1 MRRFM
6 KEMAI
11 GLALLMQSGSLA
23 AAADVTLNALYM
35 KQAAYSEDN
44 VRAMTADFE
53 KANPGTKVNLE
64 FVPYEALHDKIVAAQ
79 GAGSSGYDVVLF
91 DVIWPAEFG
100 TKGFLQ
106 DVTARIPADETAK
119 VFDGAWTTVDYDG
132 KRWGMPWILDTKY
145 LFYNEDMLKQA
156 GIAAP
161 PKTFEELAEQAKII
175 KDKGIV
181 KFPIVW
187 SWAQA
192 EALICDYT
200 SLVAAYQGTFF
211 TDGKPSFDSGGS
223 LDAVKYMKKT
233 LDDGL
238 TNPNSREY
246 LEEDVR
252 KVFSSGEAAFALNW
266 TYMYNLANDPKESKI
281 AGKVG
286 IVPAPGAAGKSEG
299 SAVNGSMGLGIAASS
314 QHADDAWKYITFMTA
329 QETQNKYA
337 KLSLPIWKSSYDDPA
352 VTAGQEKVIA
362 AAKTSLGLMFARP
375 ATPSYPELSAI
386 LQKNIQQVAARPG
399 DAGRRHG
406 GSGQGGSA
414 AEVAAPAIIRES
426 GSPHGAV
433 AEGPGGMAVA
443 DADDRHHG
451 SRHRLPAH
459 QHGVAGIHRCQP
471 HRPGLRLELVGARE
485 FRLHPRRC
493 RLPRGGRAHRPT
505 SRSFRSRS
513 RWCSACWS
521 RCCSTRNSVGRTAVR
536 ALLILPWALPTI
548 VNAVMWRL
556 IYNPEFGSLNAL
568 LTQARPARFLPLLAR
583 RSGER
588 HERDHRRR
596 HLEELSADRADRA
609 RRPADHPEGSPRGGD
624 HGRRRRLDA
633 LLEHHLPRHPRARS
647 AWRWCCAPSRP
658 SRCSTSST

>member
-1 MRRFM
+1 MRRFVNDV
-6 KEMAI
+6 AL
-11 GLALLMQSGSLA
+11 GLVLFLQTGSLA
-23 AAADVTLNALYM
+23 VAADVTLNALYM
-35 KQAAYSEDN
+35 KQAAYSEDDI
-44 VRAMTADFE
+44 RAMTSAFE
-53 KANPGTKVNLE
+53 QANQGMHVNLE

-119 VFDGAWTTVDYDG
+119 VFDGAWTTVDFDG
-132 KRWGMPWILDTKY
+132 KRWGMPWVLDTKY

-161 PKTFEELAEQAKII
+161 PKTFEELAAQARII

-200 SLVAAYQGTFF
+200 TLVAAYQGSFF

-223 LDAVKYMKKT
+223 LDAINYMKKT

-286 IVPAPGAAGKSEG
+286 IVPAPGVEGKTEASG
-299 SAVNGSMGLGIAASS
+299 VNGSMGLGITANS

-352 VTAGQEKVIA
+352 VTAGQEKLIA
-362 AAKTSLGLMFARP
+362 AAKSSIGLMFARP

-386 LQKNIQQVAARPG
+386 LQKNIQQVLLGQATPEDAMQAA
-399 DAGRRHG
+399 AK
-406 GSGQGGSA
+406 A
-414 AEVAAPAIIRES
+414 A
-426 GSPHGAV
+426 
-433 AEGPGGMAVA
+433 
-443 DADDRHHG
+443 
-451 SRHRLPAH
+451 SRLK
-459 QHGVAGIHRCQP
+459 
-471 HRPGLRLELVGARE
+471 
-485 FRLHPRRC
+485 
-493 RLPRGGRAHRPT
+493 
-505 SRSFRSRS
+505 
-513 RWCSACWS
+513 
-521 RCCSTRNSVGRTAVR
+521 
-536 ALLILPWALPTI
+536 
-548 VNAVMWRL
+548 
-556 IYNPEFGSLNAL
+556 
-568 LTQARPARFLPLLAR
+568 
-583 RSGER
+583 
-588 HERDHRRR
+588 
-596 HLEELSADRADRA
+596 
-609 RRPADHPEGSPRGGD
+609 
-624 HGRRRRLDA
+624 
-633 LLEHHLPRHPRARS
+633 
-647 AWRWCCAPSRP
+647 
-658 SRCSTSST
+658 

>member
-1 MRRFM
+1 MRRFVRGV
-6 KEMAI
+6 AV
-11 GLALLMQSGSLA
+11 GLAALVQSASLA
-23 AAADVTLNALYM
+23 SAADVTLNALYM

-53 KANPGTKVNLE
+53 AANPGTKVNLE

-119 VFDGAWTTVDYDG
+119 VFDGAWTTVDFDG

-156 GIAAP
+156 GISAP

-200 SLVAAYQGTFF
+200 SLVEAYQGTFF
-211 TDGKPSFDSGGS
+211 TDGKPSFDGGGS
-223 LDAVKYMKKT
+223 LDAIKYMKQT

-329 QETQNKYA
+329 QATQNKYA
-337 KLSLPIWKSSYDDPA
+337 KLSLPIWKSSYQDPA

-362 AAKTSLGLMFARP
+362 AANISLGLMFARP

-386 LQKNIQQVAARPG
+386 LQKNIQQVLLGQATPEDAMQAAAKAAAR
-399 DAGRRHG
+399 
-406 GSGQGGSA
+406 
-414 AEVAAPAIIRES
+414 
-426 GSPHGAV
+426 
-433 AEGPGGMAVA
+433 
-443 DADDRHHG
+443 
-451 SRHRLPAH
+451 LK
-459 QHGVAGIHRCQP
+459 
-471 HRPGLRLELVGARE
+471 
-485 FRLHPRRC
+485 
-493 RLPRGGRAHRPT
+493 
-505 SRSFRSRS
+505 
-513 RWCSACWS
+513 
-521 RCCSTRNSVGRTAVR
+521 
-536 ALLILPWALPTI
+536 
-548 VNAVMWRL
+548 
-556 IYNPEFGSLNAL
+556 
-568 LTQARPARFLPLLAR
+568 
-583 RSGER
+583 
-588 HERDHRRR
+588 
-596 HLEELSADRADRA
+596 
-609 RRPADHPEGSPRGGD
+609 
-624 HGRRRRLDA
+624 
-633 LLEHHLPRHPRARS
+633 
-647 AWRWCCAPSRP
+647 
-658 SRCSTSST
+658 